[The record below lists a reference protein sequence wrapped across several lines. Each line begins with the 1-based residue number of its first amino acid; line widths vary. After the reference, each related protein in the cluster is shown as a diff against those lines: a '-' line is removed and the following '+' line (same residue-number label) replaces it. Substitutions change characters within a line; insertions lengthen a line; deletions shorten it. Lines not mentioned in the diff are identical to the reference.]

1 MSKFDPKMG
10 YERPHIQLI
19 PLIDVV
25 FFALIFFMVLS
36 VYFRTEN
43 QMDISIPESSQAK
56 NAQSAGTE
64 IVINVSS
71 NGNFVV
77 NGRDLSSEG
86 LDDLLQKMGKL
97 SAQQAVIIRADKQAF
112 HKYVIDVLDI
122 CARNNIRDISFATS
136 ENEE

>member
-10 YERPHIQLI
+10 YDRPQIQLI

-71 NGNFVV
+71 SGSFVV
-77 NGRDLSSEG
+77 NGRDLSAEG

-97 SAQQAVIIRADKQAF
+97 SAQQAVIIRADKQTF
-112 HKYVIDVLDI
+112 HKYVIEVLDI